1 MDNLSD
7 EDAGVEDVNEEDVK
21 TASTILMVSAVQLIG
36 ILLLLAL
43 LCLAK
48 RKKAI
53 QWFNLEERDK
63 PPPYEPPP
71 SFNAAMKMSEEFSAI
86 RELPIQ
92 VNEIFF
98 PHRDLP

>member
-1 MDNLSD
+1 MDNLVD
-7 EDAGVEDVNEEDVK
+7 ENAAVEDVGEEDVK

-48 RKKAI
+48 RMKAL
-53 QWFNLEERDK
+53 QRFNLEERDK
-63 PPPYEPPP
+63 PPPYQPPP

-86 RELPIQ
+86 RELPNQ
-92 VNEIFF
+92 VEATFF
-98 PHRDLP
+98 PHRDPP